1 MQKIYL
7 FIWIICLAFNPT
19 FAQEESSQNLEK
31 SLENQLQSVK
41 SSQKFKF
48 YFYPVQNANASNL
61 AEILGNISGNITQQA
76 QSNLKK
82 KADKQLSV
90 VADKETN
97 SLIIYAN
104 SSQYAIIKNAIED
117 LDVIRPQVFVEALI
131 VEIGVNKTLNLGV
144 KYSRNQLLNSDS
156 NSGLSNISTP
166 GGFAGVNAQTPA
178 GARAAGSGSLLGV
191 IGDTITYNGVPY
203 LSYAAFVQALATDR
217 EVDILSN
224 PKILTLNNKKATIQ
238 VGENRPFLTSI
249 TRDGNN
255 NEIPNYTYKDLGILL
270 DILPQINAGDYVNME
285 IKQENT
291 SVSGFAQADLETEY
305 RPITSKRTIITQV
318 VVKSGETIALGGLIS
333 DEKVVN
339 KTKVPCLG
347 DIPLLGYLFRNQTT
361 SSQKT
366 NLIVFLTPTIVRTA
380 EEQRK
385 ISRKA
390 LKQTKTPLKE
400 IRQKIKEGLDSN
412 ILEIEEESDSN
423 IPETEE

>member
-1 MQKIYL
+1 MFKKVLLLL
-7 FIWIICLAFNPT
+7 FTCFAFSLA
-19 FAQEESSQNLEK
+19 FAQEETTQNLGQ
-31 SLENQLQSVK
+31 N
-41 SSQKFKF
+41 FKF

-61 AEILGNISGNITQQA
+61 AEILSNISGNINQQTKA
-76 QSNLKK
+76 SNKK
-82 KADKQLSV
+82 KGKQLSI

-104 SSQYAIIKNAIED
+104 PAQYSIIKNAIED

-144 KYSRNQLLNSDS
+144 KYSRNTLLNPDNA
-156 NSGLSNISTP
+156 NSGLGNLSTP
-166 GGFAGVNAQTPA
+166 SGFGGVTSQTPE
-178 GARAAGSGSLLGV
+178 GARASGTGSLLGV
-191 IGDTITYNGVPY
+191 IGNIISYNGVNY
-203 LSYAAFVQALATDR
+203 LSYSAFVQALATDR

-249 TRDGNN
+249 TRDSNN
-255 NEIPNYTYKDLGILL
+255 NAIPNYSYKDLGILL

-291 SVSGFAQADLETEY
+291 SVSGFAQADLLTED
-305 RPITSKRTIITQV
+305 RPITSKRTLITQV

-333 DEKVVN
+333 DEKVIN

-361 SSQKT
+361 SSKKT
-366 NLIVFLTPTIVRTA
+366 NLVVFLTPTIVRTA

-385 ISRKA
+385 ISEKA

-400 IRQKIKEGLDSN
+400 IRKKIKEELDSN
-412 ILEIEEESDSN
+412 I
-423 IPETEE
+423 PKTEE

>member
-1 MQKIYL
+1 MFKKVLLLL
-7 FIWIICLAFNPT
+7 FTCFAFSLV
-19 FAQEESSQNLEK
+19 FAQEETNQNLGQ
-31 SLENQLQSVK
+31 N
-41 SSQKFKF
+41 FKF

-61 AEILGNISGNITQQA
+61 AEILSNISGNINQQTKS
-76 QSNLKK
+76 SNKK
-82 KADKQLSV
+82 KGKQLSI

-104 SSQYAIIKNAIED
+104 PAQYSIIKNAIED

-144 KYSRNQLLNSDS
+144 KYSRNTLLDPDNA
-156 NSGLSNISTP
+156 NSGLGNLSTP
-166 GGFAGVNAQTPA
+166 SGFGGVTSQTPE
-178 GARAAGSGSLLGV
+178 GARASGTGSLLGV
-191 IGDTITYNGVPY
+191 IGNIISYNGVDY

-249 TRDGNN
+249 TRDSNN
-255 NEIPNYTYKDLGILL
+255 NAIPNYSYKDLGILL

-291 SVSGFAQADLETEY
+291 SVSGFAQADLLTED
-305 RPITSKRTIITQV
+305 RPITSKRTLITQV

-333 DEKVVN
+333 DEKVIN

-361 SSQKT
+361 SSKKT
-366 NLIVFLTPTIVRTA
+366 NLVVFLTPTIVRTA

-385 ISRKA
+385 ISEKA

-400 IRQKIKEGLDSN
+400 IRKKIKEELDSN
-412 ILEIEEESDSN
+412 I
-423 IPETEE
+423 PKTEE

>member
-1 MQKIYL
+1 MFKKVLLLL
-7 FIWIICLAFNPT
+7 FTCFAFSLV
-19 FAQEESSQNLEK
+19 FAQEETTQNLGQ
-31 SLENQLQSVK
+31 N
-41 SSQKFKF
+41 FKF

-61 AEILGNISGNITQQA
+61 AEILSNISGNINQQTKA
-76 QSNLKK
+76 SNKK
-82 KADKQLSV
+82 KGKQLSI

-104 SSQYAIIKNAIED
+104 PAQYSIIKNAIED

-144 KYSRNQLLNSDS
+144 KYSRNTLLNPDNA
-156 NSGLSNISTP
+156 NSGLGNLSTP
-166 GGFAGVNAQTPA
+166 SGFGGVTSQTPE
-178 GARAAGSGSLLGV
+178 GARASGTGSLLGV
-191 IGDTITYNGVPY
+191 IGNIITYNGVNY
-203 LSYAAFVQALATDR
+203 LSYSAFVQALATDR

-249 TRDGNN
+249 TRDSNN
-255 NEIPNYTYKDLGILL
+255 NAIPNYSYKDLGILL

-291 SVSGFAQADLETEY
+291 SVSGFAQADLLTED
-305 RPITSKRTIITQV
+305 RPITSKRTLITQV

-333 DEKVVN
+333 DEKVIN

-361 SSQKT
+361 SSKKT
-366 NLIVFLTPTIVRTA
+366 NLVVFLTPTIVRTA

-385 ISRKA
+385 ISEKA

-400 IRQKIKEGLDSN
+400 IRKKIKEELDSN
-412 ILEIEEESDSN
+412 I
-423 IPETEE
+423 PKTEE

>member
-1 MQKIYL
+1 MIKFL
-7 FIWIICLAFNPT
+7 F
-19 FAQEESSQNLEK
+19 S
-31 SLENQLQSVK
+31 
-41 SSQKFKF
+41 
-48 YFYPVQNANASNL
+48 YPVQNANASNL
-61 AEILGNISGNITQQA
+61 AEILSNISGNINQQTKA
-76 QSNLKK
+76 SNKK
-82 KADKQLSV
+82 KGKQLSI

-104 SSQYAIIKNAIED
+104 PAQYSIIKNAIED

-144 KYSRNQLLNSDS
+144 KYSRNTLLDPDNA
-156 NSGLSNISTP
+156 NSGLGNLSTP
-166 GGFAGVNAQTPA
+166 SGFGGVTSQTPE
-178 GARAAGSGSLLGV
+178 GARASGTGSLLGV
-191 IGDTITYNGVPY
+191 IGNIISYNGVDY

-249 TRDGNN
+249 TRDSNN
-255 NEIPNYTYKDLGILL
+255 NAIPNYSYKDLGILL

-291 SVSGFAQADLETEY
+291 SVSGFAQADLLTED
-305 RPITSKRTIITQV
+305 RPITSKRTLITQV

-333 DEKVVN
+333 DEKVIN

-361 SSQKT
+361 SSKKT
-366 NLIVFLTPTIVRTA
+366 NLVVFLTPTIVRTA

-385 ISRKA
+385 ISEKA

-400 IRQKIKEGLDSN
+400 IRKKIKEELDSN
-412 ILEIEEESDSN
+412 I
-423 IPETEE
+423 PKTEE

>member
-1 MQKIYL
+1 MFKKVLLLL
-7 FIWIICLAFNPT
+7 FTCFAFSLA
-19 FAQEESSQNLEK
+19 FAQEETTQNLGQ
-31 SLENQLQSVK
+31 N
-41 SSQKFKF
+41 FKF

-61 AEILGNISGNITQQA
+61 AEILSNISGNINQQTKA
-76 QSNLKK
+76 SNKK
-82 KADKQLSV
+82 KGKQLSI

-104 SSQYAIIKNAIED
+104 PAQYSIIKNAIED

-144 KYSRNQLLNSDS
+144 KYSRNTLLNPDNA
-156 NSGLSNISTP
+156 NSGLGNLSTP
-166 GGFAGVNAQTPA
+166 SGFGGVTSQTPE
-178 GARAAGSGSLLGV
+178 GARASGTGSLLGV
-191 IGDTITYNGVPY
+191 IGNIITYNGVNY
-203 LSYAAFVQALATDR
+203 LSYSAFVQALATDR

-249 TRDGNN
+249 TRDSNN
-255 NEIPNYTYKDLGILL
+255 NAIPNYSYKDLGILL

-291 SVSGFAQADLETEY
+291 SVSGFAQADLLTED
-305 RPITSKRTIITQV
+305 RPITSKRTLITQV

-333 DEKVVN
+333 DEKVIN

-361 SSQKT
+361 SSKKT
-366 NLIVFLTPTIVRTA
+366 NLVVFLTPTIVRTA

-385 ISRKA
+385 ISEKA

-400 IRQKIKEGLDSN
+400 IRKKIKEELDSN
-412 ILEIEEESDSN
+412 I
-423 IPETEE
+423 PKTEE

>member
-1 MQKIYL
+1 MFKKVLLLL
-7 FIWIICLAFNPT
+7 FTCFAFSLV
-19 FAQEESSQNLEK
+19 FAQEETTQNLGQ
-31 SLENQLQSVK
+31 N
-41 SSQKFKF
+41 FKF

-61 AEILGNISGNITQQA
+61 AEILSNISGNINQQTKA
-76 QSNLKK
+76 SNKK
-82 KADKQLSV
+82 KGKQLSI

-104 SSQYAIIKNAIED
+104 PAQYSIIKNAIED

-144 KYSRNQLLNSDS
+144 KYSRNTLLNPDNA
-156 NSGLSNISTP
+156 NSGLGNLSTP
-166 GGFAGVNAQTPA
+166 SGFGGVTSQTPE
-178 GARAAGSGSLLGV
+178 GARASGTGSLLGV
-191 IGDTITYNGVPY
+191 IGNIISYNGVDY

-249 TRDGNN
+249 TRDSNN
-255 NEIPNYTYKDLGILL
+255 NAIPNYSYKDLGILL

-291 SVSGFAQADLETEY
+291 SVSGFAQADLLTED
-305 RPITSKRTIITQV
+305 RPITSKRTLITQV

-333 DEKVVN
+333 DEKVIN

-361 SSQKT
+361 SSKKT
-366 NLIVFLTPTIVRTA
+366 NLVVFLTPTIVRTA

-385 ISRKA
+385 ISEKA

-400 IRQKIKEGLDSN
+400 ISKKF
-412 ILEIEEESDSN
+412 SN
-423 IPETEE
+423 IPKTRIKCKILKKPLSFVKTFILSNAG

>member
-1 MQKIYL
+1 MFKKVLLLL
-7 FIWIICLAFNPT
+7 FTCFAFSLV
-19 FAQEESSQNLEK
+19 FAQEETNQNLGQ
-31 SLENQLQSVK
+31 N
-41 SSQKFKF
+41 FKF

-61 AEILGNISGNITQQA
+61 AEILSNISGNINQQTKA
-76 QSNLKK
+76 SNKK
-82 KADKQLSV
+82 KGKQLSI

-104 SSQYAIIKNAIED
+104 PAQYSIIKNAIED

-144 KYSRNQLLNSDS
+144 KYSRNTLLNPDNA
-156 NSGLSNISTP
+156 NSGLGNLSTP
-166 GGFAGVNAQTPA
+166 SGFGGVTSQTPE
-178 GARAAGSGSLLGV
+178 GARASGTGSLLGV
-191 IGDTITYNGVPY
+191 IGNIISYNGVDY

-249 TRDGNN
+249 TRDSNN
-255 NEIPNYTYKDLGILL
+255 NAIPNYSYKDLGILL

-291 SVSGFAQADLETEY
+291 SVSGFAQADLLTED
-305 RPITSKRTIITQV
+305 RPITSKRTLITQV

-333 DEKVVN
+333 DEKVIN

-361 SSQKT
+361 SSKKT
-366 NLIVFLTPTIVRTA
+366 NLVVFLTPTIVRTA

-385 ISRKA
+385 ISEKA

-400 IRQKIKEGLDSN
+400 IRKKIKEELDSN
-412 ILEIEEESDSN
+412 I
-423 IPETEE
+423 PKTEE